1 MIFCS
6 QGRIKGCGLEVF
18 QDISALLKKSG
29 TEKEKCALD
38 LRLGK
43 QSGVI
48 QNGGLVDEF
57 AKIECRAVGEQMKR
71 PIKSS
76 HLCNEFAPTC
86 AAHPLSNF
94 ASSYSG

>member
-76 HLCNEFAPTC
+76 HLCNEFAPIC

-94 ASSYSG
+94 AFS